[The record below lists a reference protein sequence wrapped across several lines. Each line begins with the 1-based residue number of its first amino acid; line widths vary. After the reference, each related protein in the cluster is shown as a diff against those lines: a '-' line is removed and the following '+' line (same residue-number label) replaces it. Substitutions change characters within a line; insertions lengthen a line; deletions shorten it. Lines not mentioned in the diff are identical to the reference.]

1 MQRRTKMKKANVIL
15 AVALLASSAAMAGF
29 SGYSTGEFYAPD
41 DATATQL
48 TYLSGDGT
56 NHLETGKPVLF
67 IGSKTELT
75 YKDGYEFYGEFCDP
89 FKLGK
94 LTFQNGLTCPGTQI
108 EAVSLDITTTI
119 TSPEY
124 LQGTQ
129 DVDFDFDFRAFKD
142 GLVMDDSDL
151 VFDLDDCYSIEILG
165 FKDYCGDGFKDSM
178 YVCEGSTSCD
188 YIWAKICRTECPAIP
203 APGAVI
209 LAGIGTSIVGWLRRR
224 KDQ

>member
-1 MQRRTKMKKANVIL
+1 MKKALLVL
-15 AVALLASSAAMAGF
+15 AVALLASSAVLADF
-29 SGYSTGEFYAPD
+29 SGYSNGKFYAPD

-48 TYLSGDGT
+48 SYLSGNGT
-56 NHLETGKPVLF
+56 NHLETGNPVFL

-75 YKDGYEFYGEFCDP
+75 YKDGYQFSGDFCDP

-94 LTFQNGLTCPGTQI
+94 LTYQNGLTCPDTQV
-108 EAVSLDITTTI
+108 EAVSLEITTTI
-119 TSPEY
+119 TNPEY

-129 DVDFDFDFRAFKD
+129 DVNFDFDFRAFKD

-188 YIWAKICRTECPAIP
+188 YIWAKICKTECPAIP

-209 LAGIGTSIVGWLRRR
+209 LAGIGTGIVGWLRRR

>member
-1 MQRRTKMKKANVIL
+1 MKKVLLVL
-15 AVALLASSAAMAGF
+15 AVALLASSAALAGF

-48 TYLSGDGT
+48 ANLSGDGT
-56 NHLETGKPVLF
+56 NHLETGKPVWL
-67 IGSKTELT
+67 IGSKTKLT
-75 YKDGYEFYGEFCDP
+75 YQDGYQFSGEFCDP

-94 LTFQNGLTCPGTQI
+94 ITFQNGLTNPDTQI
-108 EAVSLDITTTI
+108 EEVSLDITTTI

-129 DVDFDFDFRAFKD
+129 DVDFDFDFKAFKD

-151 VFDLDDCYSIEILG
+151 VFDLNECYSIEILG
-165 FKDYCGDGFKDSM
+165 FKDCNGGFTNSM

-188 YIWAKICRTECPAIP
+188 YIWAKICKTECPTIP
-203 APGAVI
+203 APGAII
-209 LAGIGTSIVGWLRRR
+209 LAGIGTGIVGWLRKR
-224 KDQ
+224 KDV

>member
-1 MQRRTKMKKANVIL
+1 MKKALLVL
-15 AVALLASSAAMAGF
+15 AVALLASSSALAGF

-41 DATATQL
+41 DATATQVH
-48 TYLSGDGT
+48 YLSGNGT
-56 NHLETGKPVLF
+56 NHLETGKPVMF

-75 YKDGYEFYGEFCDP
+75 YKEGYQFSGEFCDP

-94 LTFQNGLTCPGTQI
+94 LTFQNGLTCPDTQI
-108 EAVSLDITTTI
+108 EEVSLDITTTI

-142 GLVMDDSDL
+142 GLVMDDSEL

-165 FKDYCGDGFKDSM
+165 FKDSCGRFTNSM
-178 YVCEGSTSCD
+178 YVCEGSTSSN
-188 YIWAKICRTECPAIP
+188 YIWAKICKTECPTIP
-203 APGAVI
+203 APGAII
-209 LAGIGTSIVGWLRRR
+209 LAGIGTGIVGWLRKR
-224 KDQ
+224 KDA